1 MTFLN
6 YRLTRWHSCACIAN
20 PKIALSYSTCRFLGT
35 LIPIN
40 VYAVIV
46 IPVGRLPYAAICPRI
61 HDLYRSLVVIITF
74 AGMISPSI
82 AGV

>member
-1 MTFLN
+1 M
-6 YRLTRWHSCACIAN
+6 
-20 PKIALSYSTCRFLGT
+20 GT

-46 IPVGRLPYAAICPRI
+46 RPVGRLPYATIRPRI
-61 HDLYRSLVVIITF
+61 HDLCHSLVVIITF